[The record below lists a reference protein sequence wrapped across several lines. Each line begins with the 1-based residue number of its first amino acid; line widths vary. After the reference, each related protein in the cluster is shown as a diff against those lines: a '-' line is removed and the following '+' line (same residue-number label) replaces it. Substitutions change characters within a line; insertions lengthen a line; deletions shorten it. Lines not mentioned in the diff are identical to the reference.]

1 MVERDGARPNEP
13 NVDGIFGP
21 GKTAGILGQ
30 AGGGGRACEVRG
42 EG

>member
-30 AGGGGRACEVRG
+30 AGGGGGGRAR
-42 EG
+42 